1 MISTASGSSWTRHAS
16 VRVVAACALIA
27 GFGSFTGQA
36 IAQVVQNGNFGT
48 TGTTTNLANN
58 GTVATSWTYVNGNAF
73 NRCLI
78 AGDNRTG
85 CTMDN
90 WVDPG
95 LSPNGA
101 NYIAIET
108 ESASTAGTI
117 EQTIGSLVVGS
128 RYTLM
133 FYVGEEN
140 GPITWTVSL
149 GGTTL
154 KTVTDSTAGW
164 NTTPIAVTFTAT
176 PSESGGLLA
185 FAASTTSGSPPIA
198 LLDGVSIPEPAS
210 ITLLGLGALG
220 MMGLRRRRVCP
231 AT

>member
-1 MISTASGSSWTRHAS
+1 MISTSSGRSFTGRASI
-16 VRVVAACALIA
+16 RVVAACGLIA
-27 GFGSFTGQA
+27 GFGSFASQA
-36 IAQVVQNGNFGT
+36 TAQIVQNGNFGT
-48 TGTTTNLANN
+48 TGTTTNLAD
-58 GTVATSWTYVNGNAF
+58 GATVATSWTYVNGSAIF
-73 NRCLI
+73 RCLI
-78 AGDNRTG
+78 ANSNNAG
-85 CTMDN
+85 CSINN
-90 WVDPG
+90 WINPG

-108 ESASTAGTI
+108 ETPGTSGTI

-133 FYVGEEN
+133 FYVGEEQ
-140 GPITWTVSL
+140 GPVTWTVSL

-164 NTTPIAVTFTAT
+164 NTTPVAVTFTAT

-185 FAASTTSGSPPIA
+185 FAASTTTGSPPIA

-210 ITLLGLGALG
+210 ITVLGLGALG
-220 MMGLRRRRVCP
+220 MAGLRRWQARR
-231 AT
+231 AA